1 MVRPSFAFPEEPMAV
16 EVGTEAP
23 DFTLRDEK
31 GQELTLSS
39 LRGRNVVLVFYPL
52 AFSPLCSTELRDIS
66 QEAEKYDAAGAEVI
80 GISVDSTWT
89 LRAFKKSENLAARLL
104 ADFHPKGAVARQY
117 GAYIEEVG
125 IATRA
130 TFVIDKY
137 GKVAHKVVTH
147 PGEARNQEE
156 YLEALA
162 SCPV

>member
-1 MVRPSFAFPEEPMAV
+1 MSV

-31 GQELTLSS
+31 GKELTLSS

-52 AFSPLCSTELRDIS
+52 AFSPMCSDELRDIS
-66 QEAEKYDAAGAEVI
+66 RETQKYDAAGAEVI
-80 GISVDSTWT
+80 GISVDSTWV
-89 LRAFKKSENLAARLL
+89 LRAFKKSENLTAHLL
-104 ADFHPKGAVARQY
+104 SDFHPKGAVAKLY
-117 GAYIEEVG
+117 GSYIDEAG

-130 TFVIDKY
+130 TFVIDKD

-147 PGEARNQEE
+147 PGEARNQDE

-162 SCPV
+162 NCPV